1 MKNLGIRTKQKDVIT
16 REDLPT
22 KLPNPSS
29 ISFTGAAT
37 GSYDGS
43 SPLSIEIPTK
53 ITSINGLA
61 GGTLTSPLTLTG
73 GDGNTAKIALNQA
86 GKGQITDSGT
96 ATLFGFLSATELS
109 IGSPSYI
116 TRLRGSKTKPTYN
129 GNDLALFSDIGNGTL
144 TIKQGGV
151 SKGTFT
157 ANQSGNTE
165 IDLGIAPT
173 VTAGT
178 TTTLSASS
186 NATVTNSGT
195 NTAAVFNFGI
205 PRGTTF
211 TPSVSSAGVLS
222 WSNDGGKTN
231 PANVNIKGAT
241 GATGAAALNYTENV
255 TLNSEGRIVAN
266 AQYFNRTP
274 VSGDKCNFVYAPDGG
289 TYIVSG
295 TYYSASADNKY
306 IFTKDYQSPNMNG
319 ANGAAGLSYR
329 FQYPQTDSITGN
341 ATVIPTAGMYLGQV
355 IVQGRDYPTKLDTDG
370 FAPDALGTGYANIV
384 YKYAPQANSDD
395 GAITYIVTGTIHQI
409 TTDGV
414 IFYVTAVSAPMQ
426 GGTGGTSTSILPS
439 QIKGASDTQ
448 SLFVGCDNQ
457 KIAFNVGNKPTYCGT
472 NTGITWGPNGFGIS
486 QGINETSGIWF
497 DGDGINMWSPCDRD
511 AITYYDEDDGSKV
524 FRVSNTGIIYRKDGK
539 AALYTGDKTACPYSL
554 SITYDGTT
562 TTYDGSAAKS
572 ITITTPTIPTN
583 YVTTDTEQT
592 ITGKKTFGSNNPVTV
607 RLDVANYSSYGYNG
621 FWVYQG
627 ATSGAKATRYY
638 CGKITNRD
646 VSGTDYI
653 LTLPL
658 KSGTIALTSDITGGG
673 GSGGGLFRHDTVIS
687 DTDQSINLIVTMYTS
702 SEQELNN
709 ANFMNYISYFGGA
722 YLSKG
727 DLNGTKLIY
736 LSMNR
741 NGTDSQKLD
750 IEVCTEAFTG
760 IESLTINIADIDKVF
775 FSDTVTQC

>member
-1 MKNLGIRTKQKDVIT
+1 MKNLGIRTKQKDVIN

-61 GGTLTSPLTLTG
+61 GGTLTSPLVINSINGIRFESGGKILDKDDKVIFMLSSSELTIGVSNYRLVLRGSNSAGFDRPTYNNYDMALTSDIKNAKITLKQGTTEIGSFTLNQAADATFTFSGGGGTITSIDGLSGGTLTSPLILTG
-73 GDGNTAKIALNQA
+73 GDSATAAKIILSAT
-86 GKGQITDSGT
+86 GQITDSGA

-116 TRLRGSKTKPTYN
+116 TRLRGSKTRPTYN

-144 TIKQGGV
+144 TIKQDGV
-151 SKGTFT
+151 LKGTFT
-157 ANQSGNTE
+157 ANQSGDTE
-165 IDLGIAPT
+165 IDLGIA
-173 VTAGT
+173 
-178 TTTLSASS
+178 
-186 NATVTNSGT
+186 
-195 NTAAVFNFGI
+195 
-205 PRGTTF
+205 
-211 TPSVSSAGVLS
+211 
-222 WSNDGGKTN
+222 
-231 PANVNIKGAT
+231 
-241 GATGAAALNYTENV
+241 
-255 TLNSEGRIVAN
+255 
-266 AQYFNRTP
+266 
-274 VSGDKCNFVYAPDGG
+274 
-289 TYIVSG
+289 
-295 TYYSASADNKY
+295 
-306 IFTKDYQSPNMNG
+306 
-319 ANGAAGLSYR
+319 
-329 FQYPQTDSITGN
+329 
-341 ATVIPTAGMYLGQV
+341 
-355 IVQGRDYPTKLDTDG
+355 
-370 FAPDALGTGYANIV
+370 
-384 YKYAPQANSDD
+384 
-395 GAITYIVTGTIHQI
+395 
-409 TTDGV
+409 
-414 IFYVTAVSAPMQ
+414 
-426 GGTGGTSTSILPS
+426 STSILPS

-457 KIAFNVGNKPTYCGT
+457 EIAFNVGNKPTYCGT
-472 NTGITWGPNGFGIS
+472 DTGITWGPNGFGIS
-486 QGINETSGIWF
+486 QGINESSGIWF

-524 FRVSNTGIIYRKDGK
+524 FKVSKTGIVYRKDGE

-562 TTYDGSAAKS
+562 TTYDGSEAKS

-646 VSGTDYI
+646 VSGTDYA

-687 DTDQSINLIVTMYTS
+687 DTDQSINLIVSMYTS

-760 IESLTINIADIDKVF
+760 IESLTINIADINNVF
-775 FSDTVTQC
+775 ISDTVTQC

>member
-1 MKNLGIRTKQKDVIT
+1 MKNLGIRTEQKDVIN

-22 KLPNPSS
+22 KLPNPQS

-43 SPLSIEIPTK
+43 SALSIEIPTK

-73 GDGNTAKIALNQA
+73 GDSATASKIILSAT
-86 GKGQITDSGT
+86 GQITDSGT
-96 ATLFGFLSATELS
+96 ATLFGLISDDLYVGHSNYALK
-109 IGSPSYI
+109 
-116 TRLRGSKTKPTYN
+116 LRGKGSLTFN
-129 GNDLALFSDIGNGTL
+129 NNAVALISDIGNGTL

-151 SKGTFT
+151 LKGTFT

-211 TPSVSSAGVLS
+211 TPSVSSAGVIS
-222 WSNDGGKTN
+222 WTNDGGKTN
-231 PANVNIKGAT
+231 PANVNIKGET
-241 GATGAAALNYTENV
+241 GATGAAALNYTEPVKLNNAGQIV
-255 TLNSEGRIVAN
+255 TNL
-266 AQYFNRTP
+266 QYFNRVP
-274 VSGDKCNFVYAPDGG
+274 VSGDKCNFVYAPTDGG
-289 TYIVSG
+289 TYILSG
-295 TYYSASADNKY
+295 TYFSASGSIY
-306 IFTKDYQSPNMNG
+306 LFTKDYQSPNMNG

-329 FQYPQTDSITGN
+329 FQYPQKTGSTARN
-341 ATVIPTAGMYLGQV
+341 ATVVPTEGMYLGKV

-370 FAPDALGTGYANIV
+370 FQPDALGTGYANIV
-384 YKYAPQANSDD
+384 YRYAPQENSDD
-395 GAITYIVTGTIHQI
+395 GAITYIVTGTIDDR

-414 IFYVTAVSAPMQ
+414 IFYVTGVSAPMQ

-448 SLFVGCDNQ
+448 ALFVGCDNQ

-472 NTGITWGPNGFGIS
+472 DTGITWEPNGFGIS
-486 QGINETSGIWF
+486 QGINEGSGIWF

-524 FRVSNTGIIYRKDGK
+524 FRVSNTGIVYRKDGK
-539 AALYTGDKTACPYSL
+539 AALYTGDKTACPNAL

-562 TTYDGSAAKS
+562 TTYDGSEAKS
-572 ITITTPTIPTN
+572 ITITTPTLPTN
-583 YVTTDTEQT
+583 YVTTDTDQN

-646 VSGTDYI
+646 VSGTDYT

-673 GSGGGLFRHDTVIS
+673 GGLFRHDIVIS
-687 DTDQSINLIVTMYTS
+687 DYNQSINLIVSMYTS
-702 SEQELNN
+702 SAQEINN
-709 ANFMNYISYFGGA
+709 ATFMDYITYFGGA
-722 YLSKG
+722 YLCKG
-727 DLNGTKLIY
+727 DLNGTALIY
-736 LSMNR
+736 LSMYK
-741 NGTDSQKLD
+741 NGTDPQKLD
-750 IEVCTEAFTG
+750 VEVCTQAFTG
-760 IESLTINIADIDKVF
+760 IESLTINIADSDTVF
-775 FSDTVTQC
+775 LSDTVTQC